1 MELGDGSKRTT
12 RRTDSATAFW
22 VAEHRGLGSGV
33 CLPVTKSRCLG
44 KQKQPSLPPVSNEIR
59 LLGERFPTM
68 KSLGRRG
75 DEEENL
81 LENGERLSQK
91 PQSNTN
97 PAGSPICK

>member
-1 MELGDGSKRTT
+1 MGASGQPEELILQRLSGWLST
-12 RRTDSATAFW
+12 
-22 VAEHRGLGSGV
+22 RGLGSGV